1 MNAGQGGSQ
10 TVRLRGADGI
20 VDSVFTSGFL
30 GDLMQPQ
37 PPCSVAE
44 CCELND
50 DTALEV
56 CGPLFHQSML
66 IIVPVVDNNVSQA
79 TRETCS
85 PVQLLQLLQPDLYP
99 EDDAAALAA
108 QARARALIFVK
119 AVSSA
124 KAAVK
129 CREEQARAAL
139 QRNFI
144 LCGALGAAIVCIF
157 VVWKRRQ

>member
-1 MNAGQGGSQ
+1 MNAGQGGSR
-10 TVRLRGADGI
+10 TVRLRGAGGI

-108 QARARALIFVK
+108 Q
-119 AVSSA
+119 
-124 KAAVK
+124 

-157 VVWKRRQ
+157 VVCGSVDNNALAAVQ